1 VVTGNARDPAR
12 RFDSTRHRTQEGVMI
27 RLSRT
32 VALVLMCALAAG
44 TASAQDKVKI
54 HFTLDWKLQGI
65 HAWFFWAKVKGYLA
79 KENIDVTID
88 QGDGSAYTVTR
99 IMSGTYDAGFGDVNA
114 IIQNTAQRPGV
125 APVMVYMIYSKA
137 PFALLTKATSP
148 IKTVAD
154 MRGHKLGAPA
164 GSAALTLFPLLA
176 EKNGLPMSAVTVE
189 NMTPALQEPLLLR
202 NEVDASA
209 VFTATSYMNLVA
221 LGLDP
226 DKDFRWLYYTDYG
239 LNLYSNGV
247 MVSQKLIKEHPEAVR
262 GLLRALAR
270 SMREV
275 LEHPDEAMALL
286 AKSQPLLNKDIEKRR
301 LLYVTRTLIDT
312 PESRQI
318 GVGDIS
324 DKRMADSIGA
334 VVKAYNLPRTPSVAE
349 VFDRSFLPPKAERTL
364 PPLSN

>member
-1 VVTGNARDPAR
+1 
-12 RFDSTRHRTQEGVMI
+12 
-27 RLSRT
+27 
-32 VALVLMCALAAG
+32 
-44 TASAQDKVKI
+44 
-54 HFTLDWKLQGI
+54 
-65 HAWFFWAKVKGYLA
+65 
-79 KENIDVTID
+79 
-88 QGDGSAYTVTR
+88 
-99 IMSGTYDAGFGDVNA
+99 
-114 IIQNTAQRPGV
+114 
-125 APVMVYMIYSKA
+125 
-137 PFALLTKATSP
+137 
-148 IKTVAD
+148 
-154 MRGHKLGAPA
+154 MRGPRLGAPA

-176 EKNGLPMSAVTVE
+176 EKNGLPMDSVTIK

-239 LNLYSNGV
+239 LDLYSNGV
-247 MVSQKLIKEHPEAVR
+247 MVSQKLAKEHPEAVR

-275 LEHPDEAMALL
+275 LQDPDAAMEML

-312 PESRQI
+312 PESREL

-324 DKRMADSIGA
+324 DKRMADAIA
-334 VVKAYNLPRTPSVAE
+334 VAVKAYSLPRTPAVFE
-349 VFDRSFLPPKAERTL
+349 VFNRSFLPPKAERTL
-364 PPLSN
+364 PPMGN

>member
-1 VVTGNARDPAR
+1 MDKLLR
-12 RFDSTRHRTQEGVMI
+12 S
-27 RLSRT
+27 
-32 VALVLMCALAAG
+32 ALLALTFALATGA
-44 TASAQDKVKI
+44 ASAQDKVKI

-65 HAWFFWAKVKGYLA
+65 HAWFFWAKEKGYLA
-79 KENIDVTID
+79 KENIDMTID

-114 IIQNTAQRPGV
+114 IIQNAAQRPDV
-125 APVMVYMIYSKA
+125 APVMVCMIYSKA
-137 PFALLTKATSP
+137 PFALLTKAASP
-148 IKTVAD
+148 IRSVAD
-154 MRGHKLGAPA
+154 MRGHRLGAPA

-176 EKNGLPMSAVTVE
+176 EKNGLPMDSVTIK

-239 LNLYSNGV
+239 LDLYSNGV
-247 MVSQKLIKEHPEAVR
+247 MVSQKLAKEHPEAVR

-275 LEHPDEAMALL
+275 LQDPDAAMEML

-312 PESRQI
+312 PESREL

-324 DKRMADSIGA
+324 DKRMADAIA
-334 VVKAYNLPRTPSVAE
+334 VAVKAYSLPRTPAVSE
-349 VFDRSFLPPKAERTL
+349 VFNRSFLPPKAERTL
-364 PPLSN
+364 PPMGN

>member
-1 VVTGNARDPAR
+1 MPKLLRIAIGLSILAFATGSA
-12 RFDSTRHRTQEGVMI
+12 
-27 RLSRT
+27 
-32 VALVLMCALAAG
+32 C
-44 TASAQDKVKI
+44 AQDKVRI

-65 HAWFFWAKVKGYLA
+65 HAWFYWAQEKGYLA
-79 KENIDVTID
+79 RENIELSID

-148 IKTVAD
+148 IRTVAD
-154 MRGHKLGAPA
+154 LKGHKLGAPA

-176 EKNGLPMSAVTVE
+176 ERNNLPLDTVTIQ

-202 NEVDASA
+202 GEVDASA

-221 LGLDP
+221 LNLDP

-239 LNLYSNGV
+239 LDLYSNGV
-247 MVSQKLIKEHPEAVR
+247 MVSQKLIHEHPEAVR

-275 LEHPDEAMALL
+275 LEHPDAAIDML
-286 AKSQPLLNKDIEKRR
+286 ARIQPLINKDIEKRR

-312 PESRQI
+312 PESRRI

-324 DKRMADSIGA
+324 DKRMADAIA
-334 VVKAYNLPRTPSVAE
+334 VAVKAYNLPRTPAVSE
-349 VFDRSFLPPKAERTL
+349 VFDRSFLPPTADRML
-364 PPLSN
+364 PRLPK

>member
-1 VVTGNARDPAR
+1 MQKLLRIATAAL
-12 RFDSTRHRTQEGVMI
+12 I
-27 RLSRT
+27 LA
-32 VALVLMCALAAG
+32 VATS

-65 HAWFFWAKVKGYLA
+65 HAWFYWAQEKGYLA
-79 KENIDVTID
+79 RENIELTID

-154 MRGHKLGAPA
+154 LRGRKLGAPA

-176 EKNGLPMSAVTVE
+176 EKNNLPVSSVTIQ
-189 NMTPALQEPLLLR
+189 NMTPALQEPLLIR
-202 NEVDASA
+202 GDVDASA

-221 LGLDP
+221 LNLDP

-239 LNLYSNGV
+239 LDLYSNGV
-247 MVSQKLIKEHPEAVR
+247 MVSQKLIREHPEAVK

-275 LEHPDEAMALL
+275 LENPDAAIDML
-286 AKSQPLLNKDIEKRR
+286 AKIQPLLNKDIEKRR

-324 DKRMADSIGA
+324 DKRMADAIA
-334 VVKAYNLPRTPSVAE
+334 VAVKAYNLPRTPAVSE
-349 VFDRSFLPPKAERTL
+349 VFDRSFLPPMAERTL
-364 PPLSN
+364 PRLSN